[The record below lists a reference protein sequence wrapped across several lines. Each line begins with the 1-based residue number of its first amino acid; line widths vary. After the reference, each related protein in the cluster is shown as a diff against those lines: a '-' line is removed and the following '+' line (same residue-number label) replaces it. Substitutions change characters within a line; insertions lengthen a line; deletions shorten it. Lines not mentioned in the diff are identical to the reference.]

1 MLYPVPFTRC
11 GCEEVPSVIM
21 WFIHIFAIVM
31 TALPSAAILWQ
42 ILPADKN
49 RATWMLKTLALSSFQ
64 VFWHFAMLWAF
75 VSVYAR
81 NALLIVY
88 VLAVAYSGVL
98 ARKKPFLSRMG
109 AAGWIKVCLLVSLA
123 CLFLPLS
130 VKVADSS
137 TMPSVEPVHLAF
149 PFRHGTFYIANG
161 GNSIYGNLHLGA
173 KDNAVV
179 PQYRGQSWA
188 LDILKLTPAGNRSHV
203 LFPSSLDE
211 FCIFGES
218 LYAPCDGEIIAVE
231 HSLADQI
238 PPTVDSVRVAGNHIL
253 LKRDESCFIVMAHLQ
268 RGSVRV
274 QPGQKVHEGDL
285 LALVGNSGNTS
296 EPHLHINAQSS
307 RGNKTVL
314 DADPRPILFEGRW
327 LIRNNIVRIP

>member
-1 MLYPVPFTRC
+1 
-11 GCEEVPSVIM
+11 
-21 WFIHIFAIVM
+21 M
-31 TALPSAAILWQ
+31 TALPASAILWQ
-42 ILPADKN
+42 ILPAEKN
-49 RATWMLKTLALSSFQ
+49 RAAWMLKTLALSSFQ
-64 VFWHFAMLWAF
+64 LFCYSAMLWAF

-81 NALLIVY
+81 HTLLIAY
-88 VLAVAYSGVL
+88 ALAVVCSGVRV
-98 ARKKPFLSRMG
+98 RKKPFLSRIG
-109 AAGWIKVCLLVSLA
+109 IAGWIQVCLLVSLA
-123 CLFLPLS
+123 CLVLPLLA
-130 VKVADSS
+130 KVSDSG
-137 TMPSVEPVHLAF
+137 TVPSIEPVHLAF

-211 FCIFGES
+211 FCIFGEP

-231 HSLADQI
+231 NLLADQV
-238 PPTVDSVRVAGNHIL
+238 PPTADSVRVTGNQIL

-274 QPGQKVHEGDL
+274 QPGQKVHAGDL

-296 EPHLHINAQSS
+296 EPHLHINAQFSC
-307 RGNKTVL
+307 GNETVL
-314 DADPRPILFEGRW
+314 DADPRPILFDGRW
-327 LIRNNIVRIP
+327 LIRNSVVRVP